1 MTNFSSPVW
10 QHEDIH
16 TIINEAIGIG
26 HDMAHLKIETEEG
39 DLLSIAEFEKPAD
52 ADAFN
57 QVMCWYL
64 SIPDITG
71 LLEQRE
77 T

>member
-1 MTNFSSPVW
+1 MTTFTSPVW

-26 HDMAHLKIETEEG
+26 HDMARVKIETQEG
-39 DLLSIAEFEKPAD
+39 DLISIAEFEKIAD
-52 ADAFN
+52 ANAFN
-57 QVMCWYL
+57 AVMCWYL

-71 LLEQRE
+71 LLE
-77 T
+77 

>member
-26 HDMAHLKIETEEG
+26 QDMARIKIETYEG

-52 ADAFN
+52 ANAFN

-64 SIPDITG
+64 SVPDITG
-71 LLEQRE
+71 LLE
-77 T
+77 